1 MRKTVTV
8 SDEMARLIKKAAMA
22 REVSESDI
30 IRRAISEFMAR
41 RGYSINKRRADEG
54 I

>member
-8 SDEMARLIKKAAMA
+8 SDEMARLVRKAATA

-30 IRRAISEFMAR
+30 IRKAISEYMIK
-41 RGYSINKRRADEG
+41 RGYSINKRKADEE